1 MSESRRK
8 RREDPTL
15 VAKRLLARATTRVN
29 IVTWT
34 LRIVG
39 IIILFIYIAYL
50 LSAFNDPGAVFNI
63 SNALLV
69 LTIVTLTTILFLVEI
84 LVIPGLLISALYPS
98 TGAIYVY
105 TIRLYILD
113 FVFKGIGVPP
123 GVVKQDLLGNISFLA
138 PLAYLYDKP
147 VRDQWVHQFLYGFLT
162 ILLLAAILSGVAF
175 AFQNEVKLAGY
186 AFGLGQIIVAFGY
199 MNDLLITLTM
209 DPTTLGTLFG
219 SSMFTLALISYL
231 YFEYAL
237 QTGYV
242 GNLLNPTVGRQ
253 KRVTKALERLERFRL
268 GLTTEKGETKKE
280 SKEELHKTQKA
291 VASSGSTL
299 AKKFGATA
307 LVYMLEQAQDSL
319 FAKPGGEREKLTGRL
334 QRYHDGILRGD
345 PELDAKLAG
354 ATHKINPVAIL
365 LFAGGSMLLRLGFV
379 VFFTWFI
386 LNPSTFLDY
395 VRMSPSVSRS
405 IEVTQPEGIL
415 LVLTPI
421 VVAIITLGIL
431 IGRIQEVG
439 TKGFEERILEE
450 QVTQYIREL
459 QRKTA
464 AKRAGITLQE
474 KEGLLHEPEKKK
486 TKKKKPK
493 KAKKPKPKS
502 PKSSR
507 RPPKK

>member
-8 RREDPTL
+8 RREDPTQ
-15 VAKRLLARATTRVN
+15 VAKKLLARATTRVN
-29 IVTWT
+29 VVTWT

-39 IIILFIYIAYL
+39 LIILFIYISYL
-50 LSAFNDPGAVFNI
+50 LSAFNDPGSIFNV

-69 LTIVTLTTILFLVEI
+69 LTVLSLTVILFMIEI
-84 LVIPGLLISALYPS
+84 LVIPGILIGVIYPS
-98 TGAIYVY
+98 TGAVYVY
-105 TIRLYILD
+105 TIRLYLLD
-113 FVFKGIGVPP
+113 FVFKGLGVPP

-147 VRDQWVHQFLYGFLT
+147 VRDQWVHEFLYGLLT
-162 ILLLAAILSGVAF
+162 IFLVSAVLAGIAF

-186 AFGLGQIIVAFGY
+186 AFGLGQVIIAIGY
-199 MNDLLITLTM
+199 MNNLLITLTM

-253 KRVTKALERLERFRL
+253 KRVTKSLERLERFRL
-268 GLTTEKGETKKE
+268 GLTTEKGEAKKE
-280 SKEELHKTQKA
+280 DKEELHKTQKA

-395 VRMSPSVSRS
+395 VKMSPSVSRS

-421 VVAIITLGIL
+421 VVAVIALGII
-431 IGRIQEVG
+431 IGRIQEIG

-459 QRKTA
+459 QRQTA

-474 KEGLLHEPEKKK
+474 KEGLLQKPEKKK
-486 TKKKKPK
+486 PKKKKPK
-493 KAKKPKPKS
+493 KQKS
-502 PKSSR
+502 KAPKSSR
-507 RPPKK
+507 RPPRR

>member
-1 MSESRRK
+1 M
-8 RREDPTL
+8 
-15 VAKRLLARATTRVN
+15 
-29 IVTWT
+29 
-34 LRIVG
+34 
-39 IIILFIYIAYL
+39 
-50 LSAFNDPGAVFNI
+50 
-63 SNALLV
+63 
-69 LTIVTLTTILFLVEI
+69 
-84 LVIPGLLISALYPS
+84 
-98 TGAIYVY
+98 
-105 TIRLYILD
+105 
-113 FVFKGIGVPP
+113 
-123 GVVKQDLLGNISFLA
+123 
-138 PLAYLYDKP
+138 
-147 VRDQWVHQFLYGFLT
+147 
-162 ILLLAAILSGVAF
+162 
-175 AFQNEVKLAGY
+175 
-186 AFGLGQIIVAFGY
+186 
-199 MNDLLITLTM
+199 
-209 DPTTLGTLFG
+209 
-219 SSMFTLALISYL
+219 
-231 YFEYAL
+231 
-237 QTGYV
+237 
-242 GNLLNPTVGRQ
+242 
-253 KRVTKALERLERFRL
+253 
-268 GLTTEKGETKKE
+268 
-280 SKEELHKTQKA
+280 
-291 VASSGSTL
+291 
-299 AKKFGATA
+299 
-307 LVYMLEQAQDSL
+307 
-319 FAKPGGEREKLTGRL
+319 
-334 QRYHDGILRGD
+334 
-345 PELDAKLAG
+345 DAKLAG

>member
-1 MSESRRK
+1 MSESRRR

-15 VAKRLLARATTRVN
+15 VAKKLLARATTRVN
-29 IVTWT
+29 VVTWT

-39 IIILFIYIAYL
+39 LTILFIYISYL
-50 LSAFNDPGAVFNI
+50 LSAFKDPGSVFNI
-63 SNALLV
+63 DNALLV
-69 LTIVTLTTILFLVEI
+69 LTIVTLTAILFIVEI

-98 TGAIYVY
+98 TGAVYVY
-105 TIRLYILD
+105 TTRLYILD
-113 FVFKGIGVPP
+113 FVFKGLGVTP
-123 GVVKQDLLGNISFLA
+123 GVVKQDLLGNVSFLA
-138 PLAYLYDKP
+138 PIAYLYDKP
-147 VRDQWVHQFLYGFLT
+147 VRDQWVHEFLYGLLT
-162 ILLLAAILSGVAF
+162 IFLLATILSGIAF

-186 AFGLGQIIVAFGY
+186 AFGLGQVIIAFGY
-199 MNDLLITLTM
+199 MNDLLVTLTM
-209 DPTTLGTLFG
+209 DPTTLGSLFG

-242 GNLLNPTVGRQ
+242 GNLLSPTVGRQ
-253 KRVTKALERLERFRL
+253 KRVTRSLERLERFRL
-268 GLTTEKGETKKE
+268 GLTTEKGETRKT

-379 VFFTWFI
+379 IFFTWFI
-386 LNPSTFLDY
+386 LNPTTFLDY

-421 VVAIITLGIL
+421 VVAIIALGIL
-431 IGRIQEVG
+431 IGRIQEIG

-474 KEGLLHEPEKKK
+474 KEDLLKKPE
-486 TKKKKPK
+486 KKKPK
-493 KAKKPKPKS
+493 KAKPNTKRQKSKSTKS
-502 PKSSR
+502 PR
-507 RPPKK
+507 RPPKS